1 MESLLVQTSIKKSS
15 EEKNTPLMSPILSN
29 SYRQLS
35 PEDDLKF
42 RNNNSQ
48 LFYNSPH
55 MLIRMRP
62 ENIKSKNVSEKIDQ
76 YIETYDVIKFRLYI
90 YFNTVLIFLLIGAAI
105 FYSLEGS
112 ISIEKEQEYN
122 NRCKLERSQIQEKV
136 KKEIEYLAYSEQDK
150 TIYQVFLD
158 NELSKKIQ
166 DLVIEMDQ
174 CHRNLNITK
183 TQELSFVKSFS
194 FVYSIMSTVG
204 YGDVVP
210 LTISGKLFLVLFSI
224 ITIPCFITFYI
235 EFSEIITI
243 KLIKVYN
250 KIQKKLTTKIEIIG
264 KEISSTTLLKDQ
276 ETYQM
281 SKAVI
286 SLLAFVVVILI
297 TCLLHY
303 QIVKDTPAKEDFVSS
318 LMFVFE
324 SIALIGLGYNVPEDT
339 IKYIFIELPFII
351 IGVSFFGLY
360 INIIVNFLR
369 HTLPTFISKKYPIK
383 GFGPSSE
390 THFVDYILKRRKVK
404 ITDITSDYRSDDYLK
419 NNLEACTEH
428 YS

>member
-1 MESLLVQTSIKKSS
+1 MGNLLVQGTSTKKT
-15 EEKNTPLMSPILSN
+15 EEDNISLMSSVVSN

-35 PEDDLKF
+35 CEDELKF
-42 RNNNSQ
+42 RNNQLYNNS
-48 LFYNSPH
+48 SH
-55 MLIRMRP
+55 MLVRMRP
-62 ENIKSKNVSEKIDQ
+62 ESVKSKDSSEKVDH
-76 YIETYDVIKFRLYI
+76 YLETYDIIKFRLYI
-90 YFNTVLIFLLIGAAI
+90 YFNTILIFLLIGAAI
-105 FYSLEGS
+105 FYSLEGN

-122 NRCKLERSQIQEKV
+122 NRCKHERNQIKMRV
-136 KKEIEYLAYSEQDK
+136 KEEIEQLAYTEQDK
-150 TIYQVFLD
+150 TIYQVYLD
-158 NELSKKIQ
+158 DELNKKIQ
-166 DLVIEMDQ
+166 DLVNEMDQ

-183 TQELSFVKSFS
+183 IKTLSFIKSFS

-210 LTISGKLFLVLFSI
+210 LTISGKLFLVFFSI

-243 KLIKVYN
+243 KLIKIYT
-250 KIQKKLTTKIEIIG
+250 KIYSKINRKIEIIG
-264 KEISSTTLLKDQ
+264 KDISSTTLLKDQ
-276 ETYQM
+276 ETHQT

-286 SLLAFVVVILI
+286 SLSAFLIVIFV
-297 TCLLHY
+297 TCALHY
-303 QIVKDTPAKEDFVSS
+303 QIVKNTPVKEDFISS
-318 LMFVFE
+318 LLFVFE

-383 GFGPSSE
+383 GFGTTSE
-390 THFVDYILKRRKVK
+390 KHFIDYILKRRKVK
-404 ITDITSDYRSDDYLK
+404 FTDITSDYRSDVYLK
-419 NNLEACTEH
+419 NNLEACMEH